1 MNRTVQTVRTYRQT
15 LENNR
20 DWHTLPPYYFFLLLA
35 CLLILYLCG
44 TKGLSADTDPESA
57 EASPYREIKAT
68 RTETPPTI
76 DGKLDDAC
84 WQDSAKTGE
93 LIQFEPQRGEPATQP
108 TTIYLAYD
116 ANKLYVAFECFKTDM
131 NNLAANQTRRDSFF
145 FSDDHVEI
153 LIDTFLDG
161 RNCYTFAL
169 NPLGTQTDRR
179 LINEGA
185 NRRTGQ
191 SSIGTAISWDCDWQG
206 QAAKG
211 TDSWTAEF
219 AIPFAELRFSKK
231 AEIATWGINFW
242 RNDEALA
249 EEQTWAD
256 LGERQYAVSR
266 FGRMTDLPIT
276 DLVTKRPMKLK
287 PYSTL
292 KPQVSQTSDGE
303 STVEMKADAGI
314 DLRYPIKDF
323 TIDLTLNPDFAQIE
337 ADPDLVNL
345 SDIPLRFPEKR
356 PFFLEGNELFQMPLD
371 LFYSRRVEDLIGGG
385 KVIGKFSKYNLAFM
399 SAIAG
404 PENPDKE
411 IEAGELP
418 LTNYNYSVF
427 RLQRELGKT
436 SSVGFLGVN
445 KQRGSAYDRAGGMD
459 ARVQLPADVNLNLE
473 YAREWKAGGL
483 DMADSTAD
491 DLIFV
496 QLDRRTNVFSLDAV
510 YADIGEHFNPE
521 TGFVPRV
528 DRRGLMIRSRYNKQ
542 YKGILERLRGEA
554 EYERLANHA
563 GELTNHRARFSGL
576 IGVKDVFFF
585 VGPEWYYH
593 VDDDNKP
600 FTDRTVRF
608 FTGWFPPKYVQ
619 IRNTGS
625 FGIRDDK
632 DTFFIRPE
640 ITIRP
645 TAKLSFEFIL
655 QRLHEKEQDALQWQL
670 SEWTRRFI
678 VNYQFAQRM
687 YVRTSAEFTLEKERR
702 VFALFAYEYR
712 PESNFFIVYND
723 NRDVDGDTER
733 IVFIKVAHLLKT
745 DLF

>member
-1 MNRTVQTVRTYRQT
+1 MRSIKAQFKNLYAFSVIVSLIHCLCGLST
-15 LENNR
+15 LEAKANNESS
-20 DWHTLPPYYFFLLLA
+20 DPLA
-35 CLLILYLCG
+35 V
-44 TKGLSADTDPESA
+44 
-57 EASPYREIKAT
+57 REIEAI
-68 RTETPPTI
+68 RAEVPPTI

-84 WQDSAKTGE
+84 WKNSAKTGE
-93 LIQFEPQRGEPATQP
+93 LIQFEPQRGESATQP
-108 TTIYLAYD
+108 TTIYVAYD
-116 ANKLYVAFECFKTDM
+116 KNKLYVAFECFKTDM
-131 NNLAANQTRRDSFF
+131 NNLAANQTRRDAFF
-145 FSDDHVEI
+145 FSDDHVEV

-179 LINEGA
+179 LTNEGA
-185 NRRTGQ
+185 NRRTGS
-191 SSIGTAISWDCDWQG
+191 SSIGTAISWDCDWEG
-206 QAAKG
+206 KAAKE
-211 TDSWTAEF
+211 TDKWVAEF
-219 AIPFAELRFSKK
+219 AIPFAELRFSK
-231 AEIATWGINFW
+231 ASQTATWGINFW
-242 RNDEALA
+242 RNDEVPA
-249 EEQTWAD
+249 EEQTWTD

-266 FGRMTDLPIT
+266 FGRLTNLPISE
-276 DLVTKRPMKLK
+276 LVTKRPVKFK
-287 PYSTL
+287 PYATL
-292 KPQVSQTSDGE
+292 KPQALQPNDGE
-303 STVEMKADAGI
+303 TETAVKTDAGL

-323 TIDLTLNPDFAQIE
+323 TVDLTVNPDFAQIE

-385 KVIGKFSKYNLAFM
+385 KAIGKFSKYNLAFM
-399 SAIAG
+399 GAVAG
-404 PENPDKE
+404 PEDADKE
-411 IEAGELP
+411 LEAGELP
-418 LTNYNYSVF
+418 LANYNYAVF
-427 RLQRELGKT
+427 RLQREVGRT
-436 SSVGFLGVN
+436 SSIGVLAVN
-445 KQRGSAYDRAGGMD
+445 KQRGRAYDRAGGMD
-459 ARVQLPADVNLNLE
+459 ARIQLPADLNLNLE

-483 DMADSTAD
+483 EMIDNTAD
-491 DLIFV
+491 DLIFL
-496 QLDRRTNVFSLDAV
+496 QLVRRSNVFSVDAI

-528 DRRGLMIRSRYNKQ
+528 DRRGFVLNSRYNKQ
-542 YKGILERLRGEA
+542 YKGTLERLRGEA
-554 EYERLANHA
+554 EYERLANHT

-576 IGVKDVFFF
+576 IGVRDLFFF
-585 VGPEWYYH
+585 LGPEWYYH
-593 VDDDNKP
+593 VNEDNIP

-608 FTGWFPPKYVQ
+608 FAGWFPPKYVQ
-619 IRNTGS
+619 IRNTSS
-625 FGIRDDK
+625 FGVRDNK

-655 QRLHEKEQDALQWQL
+655 QRLHEREPETTQWQL

-687 YVRTSAEFTLEKERR
+687 YARASAEFTVEKERR

-723 NRDVDGDTER
+723 NRDVEGDTER

>member
-1 MNRTVQTVRTYRQT
+1 MRTRKAR
-15 LENNR
+15 LGN
-20 DWHTLPPYYFFLLLA
+20 
-35 CLLILYLCG
+35 LYLLTLVTYFTLYVLAG
-44 TKGLSADTDPESA
+44 KVFPADTNHEPA
-57 EASPYREIKAT
+57 ETSTHREIKAI
-68 RTETPPTI
+68 RTETPPKI
-76 DGKLDDAC
+76 DGKLDDPC
-84 WQDSAKTGE
+84 WQNSAKTGG

-131 NNLAANQTRRDSFF
+131 HNLAANQTRRDSFF
-145 FSDDHVEI
+145 FSDDHVEV

-161 RNCYTFAL
+161 RNCYAFAL
-169 NPLGTQTDRR
+169 NPLSTQTDQRF
-179 LINEGA
+179 INEGA
-185 NRRTGQ
+185 NRRTGS
-191 SSIGTAISWDCDWQG
+191 SSIGTAISWDCNWEG

-211 TDSWTAEF
+211 ADSWTAEF
-219 AIPFAELRFSKK
+219 AIPFAELRFSKG
-231 AEIATWGINFW
+231 AETAIWGINFW
-242 RNDEALA
+242 RNDEVPA

-256 LGERQYAVSR
+256 LGERQYAVSK
-266 FGRMTDLPIT
+266 FGKLTGLPIA
-276 DLVTKRPMKLK
+276 DLVTKRPVKFK
-287 PYSTL
+287 PYATL
-292 KPQVSQTSDGE
+292 KPKVSHPSSGE
-303 STVEMKADAGI
+303 TTVEVKPDAGL

-323 TIDLTLNPDFAQIE
+323 TLDLTLNPDFAQIE

-371 LFYSRRVEDLIGGG
+371 LFYSRQVEDLIGGG

-399 SAIAG
+399 GAVAG

-411 IEAGELP
+411 IEKGELP
-418 LTNYNYSVF
+418 LANYNYSVF

-445 KQRGSAYDRAGGMD
+445 KQRGSTYDRAGGVD

-483 DMADSTAD
+483 QMADSTAD
-491 DLIFV
+491 NLIFV
-496 QLDRRTNVFSLDAV
+496 QLARRTNVFSLDAV

-521 TGFVPRV
+521 TGFIPRV
-528 DRRGLMIRSRYNKQ
+528 DRRGLVIRSRYNKQ
-542 YKGILERLRGEA
+542 YKGTLERLRGEA

-576 IGVKDVFFF
+576 LGVNNFFF
-585 VGPEWYYH
+585 LLGPEWYYH
-593 VDDDNKP
+593 VNDDNKP

-608 FTGWFPPKYVQ
+608 FAGWFPPKYVQ

-625 FGIRDDK
+625 FGVRDNK

-655 QRLHEKEQDALQWQL
+655 QRLHERAPGATQWQL

-687 YVRTSAEFTLEKERR
+687 YARASAEFTLEKERR

-723 NRDVDGDTER
+723 NRDIEGDTER
-733 IVFIKVAHLLKT
+733 IVFIKIAHLLKT
-745 DLF
+745 NLF

>member
-15 LENNR
+15 LENNK
-20 DWHTLPPYYFFLLLA
+20 DWHTLLPDYFFLLFA
-35 CLLILYLCG
+35 CLILYLCG
-44 TKGLSADTDPESA
+44 TNGLPAGTDPESPETSA
-57 EASPYREIKAT
+57 HRAIKAI

-76 DGKLDDAC
+76 DGILDDAC
-84 WQDSAKTGE
+84 WQQSAKTGE
-93 LIQFEPQRGEPATQP
+93 LIQFEPQRGEPATQS

-131 NNLAANQTRRDSFF
+131 DNLAANQTRRDSFF

-161 RNCYTFAL
+161 RNCYAFAL
-169 NPLGTQTDRR
+169 NALGTQTDRR

-185 NRRTGQ
+185 NRRSGQ
-191 SSIGTAISWDCDWQG
+191 SNIGTAISWDCDWQG

-211 TDSWTAEF
+211 TDRWTAEF

-231 AEIATWGINFW
+231 NETATWGINFW
-242 RNDEALA
+242 RNDEAFA

-266 FGRMTDLPIT
+266 FGRLTDLPVT
-276 DLVTKRPMKLK
+276 DLVTKRPVKFK
-287 PYSTL
+287 PYATL
-292 KPQVSQTSDGE
+292 KPQMLQPSDNE
-303 STVEMKADAGI
+303 TAFEMKPDAGI

-385 KVIGKFSKYNLAFM
+385 KVIGKFSQYNLAFVG
-399 SAIAG
+399 AVAG

-418 LTNYNYSVF
+418 LADYNYSVF

-445 KQRGSAYDRAGGMD
+445 KQRGSKYDRAGGLD
-459 ARVQLPADVNLNLE
+459 ARVRLPADVNLNLE

-483 DMADSTAD
+483 DMAESTAD
-491 DLIFV
+491 NLIFV

-528 DRRGLMIRSRYNKQ
+528 DRRGLVIRSRYNKQ

-585 VGPEWYYH
+585 FGPEWYYH
-593 VDDDNKP
+593 VNDDNQP
-600 FTDRTVRF
+600 FTDRTIRF

-625 FGIRDDK
+625 FGIREGK

>member
-1 MNRTVQTVRTYRQT
+1 MLTIRARLTS
-15 LENNR
+15 
-20 DWHTLPPYYFFLLLA
+20 PFFLILA
-35 CLLILYLCG
+35 AYLILCLWG
-44 TKGLSADTDPESA
+44 PKVLPADTNYGDSETPA
-57 EASPYREIKAT
+57 NRIIEAV
-68 RTETPPTI
+68 RTETPPKI
-76 DGKLDDAC
+76 DGKLDDEC
-84 WQDSAKTGE
+84 WQKSAKTGE

-108 TTIYLAYD
+108 TTIYVVYD

-131 NNLAANQTRRDSFF
+131 GNLAANQTRRDSFF
-145 FSDDHVEI
+145 FSDDHVEV

-161 RNCYTFAL
+161 RNCYAFAL

-191 SSIGTAISWDCDWQG
+191 SRIGTAISWDCDWQG
-206 QAAKG
+206 QAATG
-211 TDSWTAEF
+211 TDKWTAEF
-219 AIPFAELRFSKK
+219 AIPFAELRFSKGT
-231 AEIATWGINFW
+231 EIATWGINFW
-242 RNDEALA
+242 RNDEVPA
-249 EEQTWAD
+249 EEQTWSD
-256 LGERQYAVSR
+256 LGDRQYAVSE
-266 FGRMTDLPIT
+266 FGHLTNLPIS
-276 DLVTKRPMKLK
+276 DLVTKRPVKFK
-287 PYSTL
+287 PYGTL
-292 KPQVSQTSDGE
+292 QPQILQPKDGE
-303 STVEMKADAGI
+303 TTASVKPDVGL

-371 LFYSRRVEDLIGGG
+371 LFYSRRVEDLLGGG

-399 SAIAG
+399 QAVAG
-404 PENPDKE
+404 PENPNKE

-418 LTNYNYSVF
+418 LANYNYSVF
-427 RLQRELGKT
+427 RLQREVGKT

-445 KQRGSAYDRAGGMD
+445 KQRGATYDRAGGLD
-459 ARVQLPADVNLNLE
+459 ARIQLPAATNLNLE

-491 DLIFV
+491 DLVFV
-496 QLDRRTNVFSLDAV
+496 QLSRRTNVFSLDAI
-510 YADIGEHFNPE
+510 YADFGEHFNPE

-528 DRRGLMIRSRYNKQ
+528 DRRGVVIRSRYNKQ
-542 YKGILERLRGEA
+542 YKGAIERLRGEA
-554 EYERLANHA
+554 EYERLANHT
-563 GELTNHRARFSGL
+563 GELTNHRASFSGL
-576 IGVKDVFFF
+576 FGVYNFFF
-585 VGPEWYYH
+585 LLGPEWYYH
-593 VDDDNKP
+593 VDEDNKP

-608 FTGWFPPKYVQ
+608 FAGWFPPKYVQ
-619 IRNTGS
+619 IRNTGR
-625 FGIRDDK
+625 FGVRDDK

-655 QRLHEKEQDALQWQL
+655 QRLHEKQPNGMQWEL

-687 YVRTSAEFTLEKERR
+687 YARASAEFTLERERR

-712 PESNFFIVYND
+712 PESNLFIVYND
-723 NRDVDGDTER
+723 NRDVEGDTER
-733 IVFIKVAHLLKT
+733 IVFIKISHLLKT

>member
-1 MNRTVQTVRTYRQT
+1 MRTIKAR
-15 LENNR
+15 LGN
-20 DWHTLPPYYFFLLLA
+20 
-35 CLLILYLCG
+35 LYLFTLVACFTLYLLVG
-44 TKGLSADTDPESA
+44 KAFSADTDHQPA
-57 EASPYREIKAT
+57 ETAAHREIKAT
-68 RTETPPTI
+68 RTETPPKI

-84 WQDSAKTGE
+84 WQNSAKTGT

-116 ANKLYVAFECFKTDM
+116 ANKLYIAFECFKTDM
-131 NNLAANQTRRDSFF
+131 HNLAANQTRRDSFF
-145 FSDDHVEI
+145 FSDDHVEV

-161 RNCYTFAL
+161 RNCYAFAL

-179 LINEGA
+179 LINEGT
-185 NRRTGQ
+185 NRRSGQ
-191 SSIGTAISWDCDWQG
+191 SNIGTAISWDCDWQG
-206 QAAKG
+206 QAAKE
-211 TDSWTAEF
+211 TDKWIAEF
-219 AIPFAELRFSKK
+219 AIPFAELRFSKGSD
-231 AEIATWGINFW
+231 IATWGINFW

-256 LGERQYAVSR
+256 IGERQYAVSK
-266 FGRMTDLPIT
+266 FGKLTDLLIT
-276 DLVTKRPMKLK
+276 DLVTKRPVKFK
-287 PYSTL
+287 PYATL
-292 KPQVSQTSDGE
+292 KPQVSQPRDGE
-303 STVEMKADAGI
+303 TTAEVKPDAGL

-323 TIDLTLNPDFAQIE
+323 TVDLTLNPDFAQIE

-399 SAIAG
+399 GAVAG

-418 LTNYNYSVF
+418 LANYNYSVF

-445 KQRGSAYDRAGGMD
+445 KQRGSTYDRAGGVD

-473 YAREWKAGGL
+473 YAKEWKAGGL
-483 DMADSTAD
+483 NMVDSTAD

-496 QLDRRTNVFSLDAV
+496 QLARRTNVFSLDAV

-528 DRRGLMIRSRYNKQ
+528 DRRGFVIRSRYNKQ
-542 YKGILERLRGEA
+542 YKGTLERLRGEA

-576 IGVKDVFFF
+576 LGVNNFFF
-585 VGPEWYYH
+585 LLGPEWYYH
-593 VDDDNKP
+593 VNDDNKP

-608 FTGWFPPKYVQ
+608 FAGWFPPKYVQ

-625 FGIRDDK
+625 FGVRDNK

-645 TAKLSFEFIL
+645 TAKLSFELVL
-655 QRLHEKEQDALQWQL
+655 QRLHERDPDATQWHL
-670 SEWTRRFI
+670 SEWTRRLI

-687 YVRTSAEFTLEKERR
+687 YARASAEFTLEKERR

-712 PESNFFIVYND
+712 PESNFFIVYTD
-723 NRDVDGDTER
+723 NRDIDGDTER
-733 IVFIKVAHLLKT
+733 IVFIKVSHLLKT
-745 DLF
+745 NLF

>member
-1 MNRTVQTVRTYRQT
+1 MRTIKARLRNR
-15 LENNR
+15 
-20 DWHTLPPYYFFLLLA
+20 YFFLLLA
-35 CLLILYLCG
+35 YLLILYLCG
-44 TKGLSADTDPESA
+44 TKTLPADTDPEPAETSA
-57 EASPYREIKAT
+57 HRAIEAS

-76 DGKLDDAC
+76 DGILDDAC
-84 WQDSAKTGE
+84 WQHSAKTGE

-131 NNLAANQTRRDSFF
+131 GNLAANQTRRDAFF

-161 RNCYTFAL
+161 RNCYAFAL
-169 NPLGTQTDRR
+169 NALGTQTDRR

-185 NRRTGQ
+185 NRRSGQ
-191 SSIGTAISWDCDWQG
+191 SNIGTAISWDCDWQG

-211 TDSWTAEF
+211 TDRWTAEF

-231 AEIATWGINFW
+231 DETATWGINFW
-242 RNDEALA
+242 RNDEAPA

-256 LGERQYAVSR
+256 IGERQYAVSR
-266 FGRMTDLPIT
+266 FGRLTDLPIT
-276 DLVTKRPMKLK
+276 DLVTKRPVKFK
-287 PYSTL
+287 PYATL
-292 KPQVSQTSDGE
+292 KPQVSQPSDSE
-303 STVEMKADAGI
+303 TTFEMKPDAGI

-371 LFYSRRVEDLIGGG
+371 LFYSRRIEDLIGGG
-385 KVIGKFSKYNLAFM
+385 KVIGKFSQYNLAFVG
-399 SAIAG
+399 AVAG

-418 LTNYNYSVF
+418 LADYNYSVF

-445 KQRGSAYDRAGGMD
+445 KQRGSKYDRAGGLD
-459 ARVQLPADVNLNLE
+459 ARVRLPADVNLNLE

-483 DMADSTAD
+483 NMAESTAD
-491 DLIFV
+491 NLIFV

-521 TGFVPRV
+521 TGFIPRV
-528 DRRGLMIRSRYNKQ
+528 DRRGLVIRSRYNKQ

-585 VGPEWYYH
+585 FGPEWYYH
-593 VDDDNKP
+593 VNDDNKP
-600 FTDRTVRF
+600 FTDRTMRF

-625 FGIRDDK
+625 FGIRDGK

-687 YVRTSAEFTLEKERR
+687 YVRTSTEFTLKKERR

-733 IVFIKVAHLLKT
+733 IVFIKIAHLLKT
-745 DLF
+745 NLF

>member
-1 MNRTVQTVRTYRQT
+1 MRTIKARLGNLYLFT
-15 LENNR
+15 LV
-20 DWHTLPPYYFFLLLA
+20 A
-35 CLLILYLCG
+35 CFILYLLAG
-44 TKGLSADTDPESA
+44 KAFPADTDHQPA
-57 EASPYREIKAT
+57 ETAAHREIKAT
-68 RTETPPTI
+68 RTETPPKI

-84 WQDSAKTGE
+84 WQNSAKTGT

-116 ANKLYVAFECFKTDM
+116 ANKLYIAFECFKTDM
-131 NNLAANQTRRDSFF
+131 HNLAANQTRRDSFF
-145 FSDDHVEI
+145 FSDDHVEV

-161 RNCYTFAL
+161 RNCYAFAL

-179 LINEGA
+179 LINEGT
-185 NRRTGQ
+185 NRRSGQ
-191 SSIGTAISWDCDWQG
+191 SNIGTAISWDCDWQG
-206 QAAKG
+206 QAAKE
-211 TDSWTAEF
+211 TDKWIAEF
-219 AIPFAELRFSKK
+219 AIPFAELRFSKGSD
-231 AEIATWGINFW
+231 IATWGINFW

-256 LGERQYAVSR
+256 LGERQYAVSK
-266 FGRMTDLPIT
+266 FGKLTDLLIT
-276 DLVTKRPMKLK
+276 DLVTKRPVKFK
-287 PYSTL
+287 PYATL
-292 KPQVSQTSDGE
+292 KPQVSQPRDGE
-303 STVEMKADAGI
+303 TTVEVKPDAGLN
-314 DLRYPIKDF
+314 LRYPIKDF
-323 TIDLTLNPDFAQIE
+323 TVDLTLNPDFAQIE

-399 SAIAG
+399 GAVAG

-418 LTNYNYSVF
+418 LANYNYSVF

-445 KQRGSAYDRAGGMD
+445 KQRGSTYDRAGGVD

-473 YAREWKAGGL
+473 YAKEWKAGGL
-483 DMADSTAD
+483 NMVDSTAD

-496 QLDRRTNVFSLDAV
+496 QLARRTNVFSLDAV

-528 DRRGLMIRSRYNKQ
+528 DRRGLVIRSRYNKQ
-542 YKGILERLRGEA
+542 YKGTLERLRGEA

-576 IGVKDVFFF
+576 LGVNNFFF
-585 VGPEWYYH
+585 LLGPEWYYH
-593 VDDDNKP
+593 VNDDNKP

-608 FTGWFPPKYVQ
+608 FAGWFPPKYVQ

-625 FGIRDDK
+625 FGVRDNK

-645 TAKLSFEFIL
+645 TAKLSFELVL
-655 QRLHEKEQDALQWQL
+655 QRLHERDPDATQWHL
-670 SEWTRRFI
+670 SEWTRRLI

-687 YVRTSAEFTLEKERR
+687 YARASAEFTLEKERR

-712 PESNFFIVYND
+712 PESNFFIVYTD
-723 NRDVDGDTER
+723 NRDIDGDTER
-733 IVFIKVAHLLKT
+733 IVFIKVSHLLKT
-745 DLF
+745 NLF

>member
-1 MNRTVQTVRTYRQT
+1 MRTFKARLGNAYLFT
-15 LENNR
+15 LVAYFMLCL
-20 DWHTLPPYYFFLLLA
+20 LPSKALLA
-35 CLLILYLCG
+35 N
-44 TKGLSADTDPESA
+44 TDHESA
-57 EASPYREIKAT
+57 ETSAQREIKAI
-68 RTETPPTI
+68 RTETPPKI

-84 WQDSAKTGE
+84 WQNSAKTRN

-116 ANKLYVAFECFKTDM
+116 TNKLYVAFECFKTDM

-145 FSDDHVEI
+145 FSDDHVEV

-161 RNCYTFAL
+161 RNCYAFAL

-191 SSIGTAISWDCDWQG
+191 SMIGTAISWDCDWQG
-206 QAAKG
+206 QAAKE
-211 TDSWTAEF
+211 TDRWTAEF

-231 AEIATWGINFW
+231 TETTMWGINFW

-266 FGRMTDLPIT
+266 FGRLTDLPIT
-276 DLVTKRPMKLK
+276 DLVTKRPVKFK
-287 PYSTL
+287 PYATL
-292 KPQVSQTSDGE
+292 KPQVSQPSD
-303 STVEMKADAGI
+303 SDTTFEMKPDAGI

-356 PFFLEGNELFQMPLD
+356 PFFLEGNELFQMPMD

-399 SAIAG
+399 GAIAG

-445 KQRGSAYDRAGGMD
+445 KQRGSAYDRAGGVD

-483 DMADSTAD
+483 EMAESTAD
-491 DLIFV
+491 DLVFV
-496 QLDRRTNVFSLDAV
+496 QLARRTNVFSLDAV

-528 DRRGLMIRSRYNKQ
+528 DRRGFVIRSRYNKQ
-542 YKGILERLRGEA
+542 YKGALERLRGEA

-576 IGVKDVFFF
+576 LGVSNVFFLL
-585 VGPEWYYH
+585 GPEWYYH
-593 VDDDNKP
+593 VNDDNQP
-600 FTDRTVRF
+600 FTDKTVRF
-608 FTGWFPPKYVQ
+608 FAGWFPPKYVQ

-625 FGIRDDK
+625 FGVRDNK

-655 QRLHEKEQDALQWQL
+655 QRLHERAPEATEWRL

-687 YVRTSAEFTLEKERR
+687 YARASAEFTLERERR

-723 NRDVDGDTER
+723 NRDVEGDTER
-733 IVFIKVAHLLKT
+733 IVFIKISHLLKT

>member
-1 MNRTVQTVRTYRQT
+1 MRTIKARLGNSYLLT
-15 LENNR
+15 LIAYL
-20 DWHTLPPYYFFLLLA
+20 TL
-35 CLLILYLCG
+35 CLLTSKALP
-44 TKGLSADTDPESA
+44 ANTDHESA
-57 EASPYREIKAT
+57 ETSAHREIKAI
-68 RTETPPTI
+68 RTETPPQI

-84 WQDSAKTGE
+84 WQNSAKTGG

-108 TTIYLAYD
+108 TTIYLVYD

-131 NNLAANQTRRDSFF
+131 DNLAANQTRRDSFF
-145 FSDDHVEI
+145 FSDDHVEV

-191 SSIGTAISWDCDWQG
+191 SMIGTAISWDCDWQG

-211 TDSWTAEF
+211 VDKWTAEF
-219 AIPFAELRFSKK
+219 AIPFAELRFSKGS
-231 AEIATWGINFW
+231 ETATWGINFW
-242 RNDEALA
+242 RNDEVPA

-266 FGRMTDLPIT
+266 FGQLMDLPIA
-276 DLVTKRPMKLK
+276 DLVTKRPMKFK
-287 PYSTL
+287 PYATL
-292 KPQVSQTSDGE
+292 KPQVTQPGDGE
-303 STVEMKADAGI
+303 TTAAVKTDAGL

-399 SAIAG
+399 GAVAG

-418 LTNYNYSVF
+418 LANYNYSVF
-427 RLQRELGKT
+427 RLQRELGRT
-436 SSVGFLGVN
+436 SSVGILGVN
-445 KQRGSAYDRAGGMD
+445 KQRGSTYDRAGGVD

-483 DMADSTAD
+483 EMIESTAD

-496 QLDRRTNVFSLDAV
+496 QLARRTNVFSVDAV

-521 TGFVPRV
+521 TGFVPRI
-528 DRRGLMIRSRYNKQ
+528 DRRGLVISSRYNKQ
-542 YKGILERLRGEA
+542 YKGALERLRGEV

-563 GELTNHRARFSGL
+563 GELTNHRVNVSGML
-576 IGVKDVFFF
+576 GVYNFFF
-585 VGPEWYYH
+585 LLRPEWYYH
-593 VDDDNKP
+593 IDDDNQP
-600 FTDRTVRF
+600 FTDRTMGF
-608 FTGWFPPKYVQ
+608 FAGWFPPKYVQ
-619 IRNTGS
+619 IRNIGS
-625 FGIRDDK
+625 FGVRDNK

-655 QRLHEKEQDALQWQL
+655 QRLHEREPEAMQWRL

-687 YVRTSAEFTLEKERR
+687 YARASAEFTLEKERR

-723 NRDVDGDTER
+723 NRDVEGDTER
-733 IVFIKVAHLLKT
+733 IVFIKIAHLLKT
-745 DLF
+745 NLF

>member
-1 MNRTVQTVRTYRQT
+1 MRTIKARLRNTYLFT
-15 LENNR
+15 LGVY
-20 DWHTLPPYYFFLLLA
+20 LIF
-35 CLLILYLCG
+35 CLL
-44 TKGLSADTDPESA
+44 TSQAFPADTDHQPA
-57 EASPYREIKAT
+57 ETAAHREIKAT
-68 RTETPPTI
+68 RTETPPKI

-84 WQDSAKTGE
+84 WQNSAKTGT

-131 NNLAANQTRRDSFF
+131 HNLAANQTRRDSFF
-145 FSDDHVEI
+145 FSDDHVEV

-161 RNCYTFAL
+161 RNCYAFAL

-179 LINEGA
+179 LINEGT
-185 NRRTGQ
+185 NRRSGQ
-191 SSIGTAISWDCDWQG
+191 SNIGTAISWDCDWQG
-206 QAAKG
+206 QAAKE
-211 TDSWTAEF
+211 TDKWIAEF
-219 AIPFAELRFSKK
+219 AIPFAELRFSKGSD
-231 AEIATWGINFW
+231 IATWGINFW

-256 LGERQYAVSR
+256 LGERQYAVSK
-266 FGRMTDLPIT
+266 FGKLTDLLIT
-276 DLVTKRPMKLK
+276 DLVTKRPVKFK
-287 PYSTL
+287 PYATL
-292 KPQVSQTSDGE
+292 KPQVSQPRDGE
-303 STVEMKADAGI
+303 TTVEVKPDAGLN
-314 DLRYPIKDF
+314 LRYPIKDF
-323 TIDLTLNPDFAQIE
+323 TVDLTLNPDFAQIE

-399 SAIAG
+399 GAVAG

-418 LTNYNYSVF
+418 LANYNYSVF

-445 KQRGSAYDRAGGMD
+445 KQRGSTYDRAGGVD

-473 YAREWKAGGL
+473 YAKEWKAGGL
-483 DMADSTAD
+483 NMVDSTAD

-496 QLDRRTNVFSLDAV
+496 QLARRTNVFSLDAV

-528 DRRGLMIRSRYNKQ
+528 DRRGLVIRSRYNKQ

-576 IGVKDVFFF
+576 LGVNNFFF
-585 VGPEWYYH
+585 LLGPEWYYH
-593 VDDDNKP
+593 VNDDNKP

-608 FTGWFPPKYVQ
+608 FAGWFPPKYVQ

-625 FGIRDDK
+625 FGVRDNK

-645 TAKLSFEFIL
+645 TAKLSFELVL
-655 QRLHEKEQDALQWQL
+655 QRLHERDPDATQWHL
-670 SEWTRRFI
+670 SEWTRRLI

-687 YVRTSAEFTLEKERR
+687 YARASAEFTLEKERR

-712 PESNFFIVYND
+712 PESNFFIVYTD
-723 NRDVDGDTER
+723 NRDIDGDTER
-733 IVFIKVAHLLKT
+733 IVFIKVSHLLKT
-745 DLF
+745 NLF

>member
-1 MNRTVQTVRTYRQT
+1 MRTIKARLRNTYLFT
-15 LENNR
+15 LV
-20 DWHTLPPYYFFLLLA
+20 A
-35 CLLILYLCG
+35 CFILYLLAG
-44 TKGLSADTDPESA
+44 KAFPADTDHQPA
-57 EASPYREIKAT
+57 ETAAHREIKAI
-68 RTETPPTI
+68 RTETPPKI

-84 WQDSAKTGE
+84 WQNSAKTGT

-131 NNLAANQTRRDSFF
+131 HNLAANQTRRDSFF
-145 FSDDHVEI
+145 FSDDHVEV

-161 RNCYTFAL
+161 RNCYAFAL

-191 SSIGTAISWDCDWQG
+191 STIGTAISWDCDWQG
-206 QAAKG
+206 QAAKE
-211 TDSWTAEF
+211 TDKWTAEF
-219 AIPFAELRFSKK
+219 AIPFAELRFSKGSD
-231 AEIATWGINFW
+231 IATWGINFW

-256 LGERQYAVSR
+256 LGERQYAVSK
-266 FGRMTDLPIT
+266 FGKLTDLLIT
-276 DLVTKRPMKLK
+276 DLVTKRPVKFK
-287 PYSTL
+287 PYATL
-292 KPQVSQTSDGE
+292 KPQVSQPRDGE
-303 STVEMKADAGI
+303 TTAEVKPDAGL

-323 TIDLTLNPDFAQIE
+323 TVDLTLNPDFAQIE

-399 SAIAG
+399 GAVAG

-411 IEAGELP
+411 IEEGELP
-418 LTNYNYSVF
+418 LANYNYSVF

-445 KQRGSAYDRAGGMD
+445 KQRGSTYDRAGGVD

-473 YAREWKAGGL
+473 YAKEWKAGGL
-483 DMADSTAD
+483 NMVDSTAD

-496 QLDRRTNVFSLDAV
+496 QLARRTNVFSLDAV

-528 DRRGLMIRSRYNKQ
+528 DRRGLVIRSRYNKQ
-542 YKGILERLRGEA
+542 YKGTLERLRGEA

-576 IGVKDVFFF
+576 LGVNNFFF
-585 VGPEWYYH
+585 LLGPEWYYH
-593 VDDDNKP
+593 VNDDNEP

-608 FTGWFPPKYVQ
+608 FAGWFPPKYVQ
-619 IRNTGS
+619 IRNIGS
-625 FGIRDDK
+625 FGVRDNK
-632 DTFFIRPE
+632 DTFFIQPE

-645 TAKLSFEFIL
+645 TAKLSFELVL
-655 QRLHEKEQDALQWQL
+655 QRLHEKDPDATQWHL
-670 SEWTRRFI
+670 SEWTRRLI

-687 YVRTSAEFTLEKERR
+687 YARASAEFTLEKERR

-712 PESNFFIVYND
+712 PESNFFIVYTD
-723 NRDVDGDTER
+723 NRDIDGDTER
-733 IVFIKVAHLLKT
+733 IVFIKVSHLLKT
-745 DLF
+745 NLF